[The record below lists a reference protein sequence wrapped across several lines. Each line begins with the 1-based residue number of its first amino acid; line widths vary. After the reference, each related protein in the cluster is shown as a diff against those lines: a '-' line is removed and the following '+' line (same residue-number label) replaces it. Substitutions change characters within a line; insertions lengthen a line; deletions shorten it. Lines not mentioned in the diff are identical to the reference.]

1 MATEK
6 AAVKV
11 YLSVTRG
18 GVAKRRSRLVIE
30 ITDSIRTLLKGLYRK
45 NERGY
50 RMKPE
55 NLRR

>member
-11 YLSVTRG
+11 YLSVPRG

-30 ITDSIRTLLKGLYRK
+30 ITDSIRTLLKGL
-45 NERGY
+45 
-50 RMKPE
+50 
-55 NLRR
+55 